1 MFYLITSYIAR
12 KGLWG
17 SLVSFQLRELVTPV
31 QIRTDPLIV
40 LSKQFH
46 SILPLYVTSMVGN
59 AKKNENGKRI
69 THLRFLENED
79 VRSWHE
85 NLRA

>member
-1 MFYLITSYIAR
+1 
-12 KGLWG
+12 
-17 SLVSFQLRELVTPV
+17 
-31 QIRTDPLIV
+31 
-40 LSKQFH
+40 
-46 SILPLYVTSMVGN
+46 MVGN

-69 THLRFLENED
+69 THLRLLENED